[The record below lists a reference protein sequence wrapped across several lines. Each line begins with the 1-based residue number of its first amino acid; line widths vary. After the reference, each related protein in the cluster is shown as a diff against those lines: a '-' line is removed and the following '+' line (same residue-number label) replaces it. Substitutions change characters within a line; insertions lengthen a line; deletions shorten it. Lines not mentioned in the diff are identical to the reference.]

1 MLADKDRIFTNL
13 YGSHGAGPEVRDEAR
28 RVGSTKLL
36 IEQGRDWIIDEMKAR
51 ACAAAAAPD
60 FRPA

>member
-13 YGSHGAGPEVRDEAR
+13 YGSHDWGLEGAKAR
-28 RVGSTKLL
+28 GAWDGTKAHP
-36 IEQGRDWIIDEMKAR
+36 RKRPDWIIDEVRRR

-60 FRPA
+60 FRPG